1 MGLGFYKKKQKFKKL
16 LHKMSWPVHFSM
28 LFQPEVLNIYSGA
41 RKGFGVYSSCVHHVS
56 SKRPITLT
64 ACEYS
69 PTE

>member
-1 MGLGFYKKKQKFKKL
+1 
-16 LHKMSWPVHFSM
+16 MSWPVHFSM